1 MRGSSPHRAR
11 ATAAAPPPPRLL
23 RRPQPAPRH
32 SASSWP
38 SPATF
43 ASSSPTPR
51 SIPNRDAFWEETPPP
66 PPPRRSRSSAQI
78 REPSEVPAT
87 PESQQGK
94 ATPQTRSYVQVVKG
108 EAPAAFNTGQPKKT
122 TVKFRS
128 AIAVPAHSN
137 YYAAA
142 HKSTPQQALP
152 MRRGNTTAG
161 ATSARCSS
169 AVGGADAGW
178 SPVRKP
184 YWWRKERHSS
194 REQRRSDLHS
204 GRHQPASEK
213 KIISLS
219 LCAFRRKTDGRCFVC
234 LARDHRAVVCRD
246 SFRCFACNRSG
257 HRARHCPS
265 RRRQQQSAAAARHQD
280 LPPPPKRDNRFPM
293 PSRPGPFRHG
303 WNGVR
308 DENDERRG
316 NKKDRERRQRTATVG
331 AIFMSHAVALQEAA
345 QHLLDALGVD
355 DTHKTAATMLKDYV
369 NKACFMATRLGI
381 PEVRGNKA
389 SSALLQPQSDVPV
402 NRAFSR
408 IKEVLPADVVYEEG
422 PTVADVE
429 QALRRFELD
438 SFLSPSHLTPQVVSP
453 MQMPQE
459 LQAMNMAEPQL
470 EDVIMMDIDTE
481 EEEVPEVQ
489 IAAGNVSA
497 NISSTPAV
505 ADFFIA
511 PAPPLL
517 NAITAIDNP
526 APSLPSPSSVPAR
539 RPRQRRVFDM
549 SSVRR
554 SARLANAPRMP
565 ALQKAQHN
573 LCRKL
578 GLLENGLLPV
588 EAALQDFVAMFNGP
602 LPQDIIAALSEVFN
616 INNDDDADELDHALA
631 SLVNEG
637 IAELQEDA
645 QEGQAQA
652 AAAQLPEA

>member
-1 MRGSSPHRAR
+1 M
-11 ATAAAPPPPRLL
+11 
-23 RRPQPAPRH
+23 
-32 SASSWP
+32 
-38 SPATF
+38 
-43 ASSSPTPR
+43 
-51 SIPNRDAFWEETPPP
+51 
-66 PPPRRSRSSAQI
+66 
-78 REPSEVPAT
+78 
-87 PESQQGK
+87 
-94 ATPQTRSYVQVVKG
+94 
-108 EAPAAFNTGQPKKT
+108 
-122 TVKFRS
+122 
-128 AIAVPAHSN
+128 
-137 YYAAA
+137 
-142 HKSTPQQALP
+142 
-152 MRRGNTTAG
+152 AG
-161 ATSARCSS
+161 
-169 AVGGADAGW
+169 GGI
-178 SPVRKP
+178 
-184 YWWRKERHSS
+184 H
-194 REQRRSDLHS
+194 
-204 GRHQPASEK
+204 
-213 KIISLS
+213 
-219 LCAFRRKTDGRCFVC
+219 
-234 LARDHRAVVCRD
+234 
-246 SFRCFACNRSG
+246 
-257 HRARHCPS
+257 
-265 RRRQQQSAAAARHQD
+265 
-280 LPPPPKRDNRFPM
+280 
-293 PSRPGPFRHG
+293 
-303 WNGVR
+303 
-308 DENDERRG
+308 
-316 NKKDRERRQRTATVG
+316 RERERSPRECNGGRSLACGERQRTATVG

-369 NKACFMATRLGI
+369 NKACSMATKLGI
-381 PEVRGNKA
+381 LEVRGNKA

-470 EDVIMMDIDTE
+470 EDVIMVDTDTE
-481 EEEVPEVQ
+481 EEEVPKVQ

-497 NISSTPAV
+497 NINSTLAV

-517 NAITAIDNP
+517 DAITAIDDP

-549 SSVRR
+549 SS
-554 SARLANAPRMP
+554 
-565 ALQKAQHN
+565 
-573 LCRKL
+573 
-578 GLLENGLLPV
+578 
-588 EAALQDFVAMFNGP
+588 DFVAMFNGP

-652 AAAQLPEA
+652 AAAQLPGA

>member
-1 MRGSSPHRAR
+1 
-11 ATAAAPPPPRLL
+11 
-23 RRPQPAPRH
+23 
-32 SASSWP
+32 
-38 SPATF
+38 
-43 ASSSPTPR
+43 
-51 SIPNRDAFWEETPPP
+51 
-66 PPPRRSRSSAQI
+66 
-78 REPSEVPAT
+78 
-87 PESQQGK
+87 
-94 ATPQTRSYVQVVKG
+94 
-108 EAPAAFNTGQPKKT
+108 
-122 TVKFRS
+122 
-128 AIAVPAHSN
+128 
-137 YYAAA
+137 
-142 HKSTPQQALP
+142 
-152 MRRGNTTAG
+152 
-161 ATSARCSS
+161 
-169 AVGGADAGW
+169 
-178 SPVRKP
+178 
-184 YWWRKERHSS
+184 
-194 REQRRSDLHS
+194 
-204 GRHQPASEK
+204 
-213 KIISLS
+213 
-219 LCAFRRKTDGRCFVC
+219 
-234 LARDHRAVVCRD
+234 
-246 SFRCFACNRSG
+246 
-257 HRARHCPS
+257 
-265 RRRQQQSAAAARHQD
+265 
-280 LPPPPKRDNRFPM
+280 
-293 PSRPGPFRHG
+293 
-303 WNGVR
+303 
-308 DENDERRG
+308 
-316 NKKDRERRQRTATVG
+316 
-331 AIFMSHAVALQEAA
+331 MSHAVALQEAA

-369 NKACFMATRLGI
+369 NKACSMATKLGI
-381 PEVRGNKA
+381 LEVRGNKA

-470 EDVIMMDIDTE
+470 EDVIMVDTDTE
-481 EEEVPEVQ
+481 EEEVPKVQ

-497 NISSTPAV
+497 NINSTLAV

-517 NAITAIDNP
+517 DAITAIDDP
-526 APSLPSPSSVPAR
+526 APSLPSPSSVPAH

-578 GLLENGLLPV
+578 GLLENELLPV

-652 AAAQLPEA
+652 VAAQLPGA